1 MSFGFSVGDFLGVIK
16 LACDVTKALNDS
28 RGASAELK
36 RLIDMLDSLTKAV
49 NNAVHT
55 VSGWDQAYPNPENIA
70 PRNALIEE
78 HHICRRLL
86 ENFWNDSEKYTQSI
100 LNGRGSRVKRE
111 MAKIKWCM
119 FRNEDAAVLERN
131 LNMHVLA
138 INMYSCDL
146 RWYVVC
152 HSEEIALM
160 VYVSSRILK
169 DIASGN
175 STVLNDNTAIVKDSN
190 LLLHKFDKRLQI
202 IERSIARCSTPIP
215 RDLGNWWEGGYLA
228 SEAPLKLLDALGREL
243 WVPLY
248 LASSFKV

>member
-119 FRNEDAAVLERN
+119 FRNEDAAVLERK
-131 LNMHVLA
+131 LNMHVQA

-146 RWYVVC
+146 RW
-152 HSEEIALM
+152 
-160 VYVSSRILK
+160 
-169 DIASGN
+169 
-175 STVLNDNTAIVKDSN
+175 
-190 LLLHKFDKRLQI
+190 
-202 IERSIARCSTPIP
+202 
-215 RDLGNWWEGGYLA
+215 
-228 SEAPLKLLDALGREL
+228 
-243 WVPLY
+243 
-248 LASSFKV
+248 